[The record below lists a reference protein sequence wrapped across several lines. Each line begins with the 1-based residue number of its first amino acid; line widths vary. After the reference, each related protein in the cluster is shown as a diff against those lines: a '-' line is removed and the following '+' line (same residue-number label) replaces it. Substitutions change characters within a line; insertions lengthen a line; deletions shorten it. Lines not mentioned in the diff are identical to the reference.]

1 MFLLVYVDD
10 IIVASSST
18 ATDALIR
25 DLHKD
30 FTLEDLRDLRD
41 LHKDFTLKDLRD
53 LHYFLGLEASRSIQ
67 GLLVK

>member
-10 IIVASSST
+10 IIVASSSI
-18 ATDALIR
+18 AIDALI
-25 DLHKD
+25 
-30 FTLEDLRDLRD
+30 RD